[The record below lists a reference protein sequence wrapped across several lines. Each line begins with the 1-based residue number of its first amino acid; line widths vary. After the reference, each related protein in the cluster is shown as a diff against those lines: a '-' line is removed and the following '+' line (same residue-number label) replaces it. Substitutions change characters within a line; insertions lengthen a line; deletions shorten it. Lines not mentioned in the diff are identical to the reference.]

1 MKNLNKFEENAIQ
14 KQDMAYKA
22 SFAKKQFAYSCELC
36 CARNLRGGKGSCDSC
51 PIKEAHI
58 NALTEI
64 ALGKREKPEK
74 VGFTKYGASKFR
86 SEKCRS
92 ITVVVRFD

>member
-1 MKNLNKFEENAIQ
+1 MKNLNSFEEKAIK
-14 KQDMAYKA
+14 KQEDAYRV

-36 CARNLRGGKGSCDSC
+36 CSCNLRGGKGSCDTC

-64 ALGKREKPEK
+64 ALGRRTKPEK
-74 VGFTKYGASKFR
+74 VKFTEYGASKKR
-86 SEKCRS
+86 NGSHLT
-92 ITVVVRFD
+92 IVIHFD

>member
-14 KQDMAYKA
+14 KQNEAYKA
-22 SFAKKQFAYSCELC
+22 SFAKKQFEYSCKLC
-36 CARNLRGGKGSCDSC
+36 CECNLRGGKGSCDSC

-64 ALGKREKPEK
+64 ALGKRGKPEK
-74 VGFTKYGASKFR
+74 TGFTQYGASK
-86 SEKCRS
+86 KKNGNHLT
-92 ITVVVRFD
+92 IVIHFD

>member
-14 KQDMAYKA
+14 KQEEAYKA

-36 CARNLRGGKGSCDSC
+36 CSCNLRGGKGSCDTC

-58 NALTEI
+58 TALTEI
-64 ALGKREKPEK
+64 ALGKREKTEK
-74 VGFTKYGASKFR
+74 FQYGASKKKNG
-86 SEKCRS
+86 SHVT
-92 ITVVVRFD
+92 IVIHFD

>member
-1 MKNLNKFEENAIQ
+1 MKNLNSFEEKAIK
-14 KQDMAYKA
+14 KQEEAYKA

-36 CARNLRGGKGSCDSC
+36 CACNLRGGKGSCDSC

-64 ALGKREKPEK
+64 ALGKRGKPEK
-74 VGFTKYGASKFR
+74 TGFTQYGASKKKNG
-86 SEKCRS
+86 SHVT
-92 ITVVVRFD
+92 IVIHFD

>member
-1 MKNLNKFEENAIQ
+1 MKNLNSFEEKAIK
-14 KQDMAYKA
+14 KQEEAYKA

-36 CARNLRGGKGSCDSC
+36 CSCNLRGGKGSCDSC

-58 NALTEI
+58 RALTEI

-74 VGFTKYGASKFR
+74 AKFTKYGASKFH
-86 SEKCRS
+86 SSKFHKVT
-92 ITVVVRFD
+92 IVVHFD

>member
-1 MKNLNKFEENAIQ
+1 MKNLNSFEEKAIK
-14 KQDMAYKA
+14 KQEEAYKA

-36 CARNLRGGKGSCDSC
+36 CSCNLRGGKGSCDSC

-58 NALTEI
+58 TALTEI

-74 VGFTKYGASKFR
+74 VKFTQYGASKFR
-86 SEKCRS
+86 SEKCHS
-92 ITVVVRFD
+92 ITVVVHFD

>member
-36 CARNLRGGKGSCDSC
+36 CSCNLRGGKGSCDSC

-64 ALGKREKPEK
+64 ALGKRGKPEK
-74 VGFTKYGASKFR
+74 VKFTEYGASKKR
-86 SEKCRS
+86 NGSHLT
-92 ITVVVRFD
+92 IVIHFD

>member
-14 KQDMAYKA
+14 KQEEAYKA
-22 SFAKKQFAYSCELC
+22 SFAKKQFEYSCKLC
-36 CARNLRGGKGSCDSC
+36 CECNLRGGKGSCDSC

-64 ALGKREKPEK
+64 ALSKRGLPEK
-74 VGFTKYGASKFR
+74 TGFTQYGASKKR
-86 SEKCRS
+86 NGSHLT
-92 ITVVVRFD
+92 IVIHFD

>member
-1 MKNLNKFEENAIQ
+1 MKNLNKFEENAIMKQ
-14 KQDMAYKA
+14 KEAYKA

-36 CARNLRGGKGSCDSC
+36 CSCNLRGGKGSCDSC

-64 ALGKREKPEK
+64 ALGKRGKPEK
-74 VGFTKYGASKFR
+74 FQYGASKKKNGSHVTIVINFN
-86 SEKCRS
+86 
-92 ITVVVRFD
+92 